1 MSFLVFALIVVA
13 AVVVIVVLLNFI
25 VRRWLR

>member
-13 AVVVIVVLLNFI
+13 AVVGIVVLLYLI